1 MKQSENIASLAKAL
15 VIAQSNIQSG
25 VLKNQKNDVFD
36 SGYADLGAVINACKS
51 ALNDAGIFVI
61 QSPTA
66 TTNNGYVHLTTR
78 LIHESGEWIEDTAT
92 APMVHLDPQ
101 GFGSAISY
109 LRRYAL
115 ASMVGLY
122 QADDDDGASA
132 SREGVRVGRKSDN
145 PAPAPGQQP
154 DQPGDTDDVPPA
166 IKKRMDK
173 WLSIIKTAT
182 ADQLETAK
190 TNAQSSFSGSFLDN
204 ILSAVETRERELAG
218 LPV

>member
-1 MKQSENIASLAKAL
+1 MKQSENISNLAKAL

-66 TTNNGYVHLTTR
+66 SSNNGFVHLTTR

-109 LRRYAL
+109 MRRYAL

-122 QADDDDGASA
+122 QADDDDGDHDAGERFLVA
-132 SREGVRVGRKSDN
+132 VLELV
-145 PAPAPGQQP
+145 P
-154 DQPGDTDDVPPA
+154 D
-166 IKKRMDK
+166 
-173 WLSIIKTAT
+173 
-182 ADQLETAK
+182 
-190 TNAQSSFSGSFLDN
+190 
-204 ILSAVETRERELAG
+204 ELAEARVLRQHLG
-218 LPV
+218 GDQHHPRRMVGQ

>member
-1 MKQSENIASLAKAL
+1 MKQSESIGNLAKAL
-15 VIAQSNIQSG
+15 VLAQSQIQAG
-25 VLKNQKNDVFD
+25 VLKNQRNDVFE

-51 ALNDAGIFVI
+51 ALNEAGIFVI

-78 LIHESGEWIEDTAT
+78 LIHDSGEWIEDTAT

-132 SREGVRVGRKSDN
+132 SREGIRVGRKSDN
-145 PAPAPGQQP
+145 PAPVPGQQP
-154 DQPGDTDDVPPA
+154 EQPGEDEIPPA

-173 WLSIIKTAT
+173 WLAIIKTAT
-182 ADQLETAK
+182 SDQLETAK
-190 TNAQSSFSGSFLDN
+190 TNAKSSFSGSFLDN